1 MVRRWLRTEGTQPR
15 HEVLP
20 PLVDASR
27 IITSKPLH
35 RLQVWSRRLRG
46 ENTPKAWHDS
56 RIERAMPTRF
66 RRIAIV
72 NRGEPAMRLIH
83 TVRELRAQ
91 GGDWVTI
98 ALFTEPDRDGLFVRE
113 ADEAHSL
120 GAASFVDPRDGQ
132 RKSRYLDY
140 AALERAL
147 TEMRAEAA
155 WVGWGFVAEHPEFA
169 RLCERLGI
177 VFVGPSAEAM
187 ERVGD
192 KIASKRLAEAA
203 KVPVAP
209 WSGGPVESVKEAEE
223 HAERLGFPL
232 MIKAT
237 AGGGG
242 RGVRRIKESC
252 ELEAGFLG
260 ARAEALKFFG
270 SDVVFLEKALV
281 GARHVEVQVLADHAG
296 ACWAVGVR
304 DCTVQRR
311 SQKVVEEAPCPVL
324 SAEEER
330 ELREAAIRIAQAAG
344 YTNAGTVE
352 FLFDPVT
359 RAFHFMEMNTR
370 LQVEHPV
377 TELTT
382 GLDLVAWQLAIAG
395 GARLEGP
402 APTSI
407 GHAIEVRVNAE
418 DPDQD
423 FAPAPGLIERLRLPT
438 GPGLRIDT
446 GFSEN
451 DRIAPDFDSMIL
463 KMIATGRTR
472 AEALARLRRGL
483 EETAIVVRG
492 GTTNKGFL
500 RWLLSTPELM
510 ESRLDIG
517 WLDRR
522 GKDASRDERPKAA
535 IALLDAA
542 VALRSR
548 ELELERK
555 NFFVSASRGRLPSQ
569 ELARQDRELGYQ
581 GVSYSLETRCLGPN
595 RFRVL
600 VDRQVVDVEL
610 EHDGRFE
617 RRLTIAKRRYRVVG
631 SMAAREFLVEVDSVP
646 YRLTSD
652 DGGVV
657 TTPSPAIV
665 LSVCVEPNQR
675 VDAGAPLC
683 VLEAMK
689 MEMCVTA
696 PYAARVKSVLAQR
709 NAQVPAGAP
718 LVLLEPEGGVAASSS
733 GPRLDFGPFAV
744 QPAESGRLRYQRH
757 LDEVARLVLGYEID
771 QQESRALL
779 DGWGALRAELE
790 LADPEVLAAED
801 AVLRCFVDL
810 ASVLAHESTEPF
822 HPVRT
827 PEQNLY
833 GYLRSVDREGRGLPP
848 AFLERLRR
856 ALLHYQLETLE
867 PSPKLDAAL
876 PFLVRAARRTAGS
889 APHVFAILEHRLKH
903 AESLTK
909 VLSPSFRELLDQL
922 IAVTENRDDALNHL
936 SRQARFRFFDRALF
950 EGAATAALAAM
961 EQHLACL
968 EQPGDARARKQHTDA
983 LVDCPYSLVGLLSK
997 ALLAPSRRRR
1007 EIGLEVSLR
1016 RFFRVHELLHLTSN
1030 GPESHPVVCA
1040 RFLPRANLERVV
1052 ATSVEHGEIGRAV
1065 SAARSALE
1073 RNASEGRT
1081 LLDLYA
1087 VHEGEMADVEQ
1098 IRRSL
1103 IEELE
1108 RSALPAGVDCV
1119 CVSFFGPRPDK
1130 PTYSFSFVPDPTGRF
1145 LPHPLTPGMHP
1156 MVAERLEIWRLSN
1169 FRIVQLPA
1177 REYTYLFHAV
1187 AHKNPKDERL
1197 FAFIDVPDLTPVRDA
1212 HGQVVE
1218 LPHLEYLYL
1227 EAVASMRQFQTERSV
1242 RDRLQWNRIVLCVQ
1256 PVFDLGRDDVLRVA
1270 RRLSPAARNLGLE
1283 KSVVRITTRDPL
1295 SEERIEQVLHIA
1307 DRSGTGLRLRR
1318 DRVSEVPIR
1327 TLDAFDEKVVRMR
1340 RLNMV
1345 YAYEI
1350 ISMLAPSAQG
1360 EQNGLPL
1367 GEFVEYDLN
1376 AAHQLVPVMRPLGQ
1390 NQANLVVGLIKNRTR
1405 KHPEGMARVLLVGD
1419 ASREMG
1425 ALAEPECRRI
1435 IAALELAE
1443 RLELPVEWFPIS
1455 SGAKIAMD
1463 VGTEALDWVARVLR
1477 RIIEFTQAGRCINLV
1492 VSGINV
1498 GGQSYF
1504 NAEATMLM
1512 HTKGILIMTPEA
1524 AMVLTGKRALDYSG
1538 SVSAETHQ
1546 GIGGY
1551 ERIMGPNGEAQY
1563 FARSLFEACHILFRH
1578 YDHTYVA
1585 PGERFP
1591 RRAQSSDPA
1600 TRDPGTEPHPVGEG
1614 LGFTRIAEIFDQ
1626 ATNPDRKK
1634 PFDIRSVMRAVID
1647 QDQEPLE
1654 RWHHMQNA
1662 ETAVTWDAH
1671 LGGIPVCLLGIESR
1685 PQPRSTP
1692 APGDGPESWSGG
1704 TLFPESSHKVARAI
1718 NAASGNRPV
1727 VVLANLSGFDGS
1739 PESMRLRQLEFGAE
1753 IGRAVVNFR
1762 GPMLFAVISRY
1773 HGGAYVVFSA
1783 ALNPE
1788 LRVVAVQGAHASVIG
1803 GAPAAEV
1810 VFPAEVR
1817 ARAQKDA
1824 RVMEQERALHRAS
1837 ASDQPRERARYQQV
1851 LKLVTAEKQAEVAE
1865 LFDRTHNVE
1874 RARAVGSLHDIIP
1887 PARLRES
1894 LIESLEEGLRQHGAA
1909 PSREEPAAERERHQA
1924 ARLGRGL
1931 ELDVS

>member
-1 MVRRWLRTEGTQPR
+1 
-15 HEVLP
+15 
-20 PLVDASR
+20 
-27 IITSKPLH
+27 
-35 RLQVWSRRLRG
+35 
-46 ENTPKAWHDS
+46 
-56 RIERAMPTRF
+56 MPTRF

-83 TVRELRAQ
+83 TVRELCA
-91 GGDWVTI
+91 GGRECVTI
-98 ALFTEPDRDGLFVRE
+98 ALFTEPDREGLFVRE
-113 ADEAHSL
+113 ADEAHCL
-120 GAASFVDPRDGQ
+120 GEASFIDPRDGQ

-140 AALERAL
+140 MALERAL
-147 TEMRAEAA
+147 VATHTDAA

-203 KVPVAP
+203 QVPVAP

-242 RGVRRIKESC
+242 RGVRRIKDLS
-252 ELEAGFLG
+252 ELEAGLVG

-281 GARHVEVQVLADHAG
+281 GARHIEVQVLADHAG
-296 ACWAVGVR
+296 TCWAVGVR

-324 SAEEER
+324 DPGEEQA
-330 ELREAAIRIAQAAG
+330 LREAAVRIAKAAG

-359 RAFHFMEMNTR
+359 RTFNFMEMNTR

-377 TELTT
+377 TEMTT
-382 GLDLVAWQLAIAG
+382 GLDLVAWQLAIAE
-395 GARLEGP
+395 GAQLEGP
-402 APTSI
+402 VPTSV
-407 GHAIEVRVNAE
+407 GHAIEVRINAE
-418 DPDQD
+418 DPDRE
-423 FAPAPGLIERLRLPT
+423 FAPAPGWIDRLRLPT

-446 GFSEN
+446 GFGEN
-451 DRIAPDFDSMIL
+451 DQIAPDFDSMIL

-472 AEALARLRRGL
+472 GEALARLRRGL

-500 RWLLSTPELM
+500 RWLLATPEFS
-510 ESRLDIG
+510 ESRTDIG

-522 GKDASRDERPKAA
+522 GQGMTQPARPDAA
-535 IALLDAA
+535 IALFDAA
-542 VALRSR
+542 IALHTQT
-548 ELELERK
+548 LELERK

-569 ELARQDRELGYQ
+569 ELARRPSELGYQ

-600 VDRQVVDVEL
+600 VDGQTVDIEI

-617 RRLTIAKRRYRVVG
+617 RRLVIGGRRHRVIG
-631 SMAAREFLVEVDSVP
+631 SMTAREFLVEVDQVP
-646 YRLTSD
+646 YRLSSD

-665 LSVCVEPNQR
+665 LSVCVEPTQR
-675 VDAGAPLC
+675 VQAGAPLL

-696 PYAARVKSVLAQR
+696 PYAARVRSVLVQK
-709 NAQVPAGAP
+709 NAQVAAGAP
-718 LVLLEPEGGVAASSS
+718 LVLLEPEGRVKFSDS
-733 GPRLDFGPFAV
+733 GPRLDFGAFAE
-744 QPAESGRLRYQRH
+744 QSAEPSWPRYRRH
-757 LDEVARLVLGYEID
+757 LEEVSRLVLGYEIHHK
-771 QQESRALL
+771 ESQALL
-779 DGWGALRAELE
+779 DGWAALRAELE
-790 LADPEVLAAED
+790 LAEPEVLAAED

-810 ASVLAHESTEPF
+810 ASVLAEESTEPF

-833 GYLRSVDREGRGLPP
+833 GYLRAVDREGRGLPA

-856 ALLHYQLETLE
+856 ALVHYQLETLA

-903 AESLTK
+903 AEPLMTA
-909 VLSPSFRELLDQL
+909 LSPSFRELLDQL

-936 SRQARFRFFDRALF
+936 ARQARFRFFDRALF
-950 EGAATAALAAM
+950 EGAATSALEAM

-968 EQPGDARARKQHTDA
+968 EQPGDARAVKLHTEA
-983 LVDCPYSLVGLLSK
+983 LVDCPYSLVGLLSA

-1016 RFFRVHELLHLTSN
+1016 RFFRVHELLQLTPN
-1030 GPESHPVVCA
+1030 GPELHPVLSA

-1052 ATSVEHGEIGRAV
+1052 ATAVDHGEIGRAL

-1073 RNASEGRT
+1073 RNASEGRV

-1087 VHEGEMADVEQ
+1087 VEEGATMDLEQ
-1098 IRRSL
+1098 TRQSL
-1103 IEELE
+1103 IEELA

-1130 PTYSFSFVPDPTGRF
+1130 PIYSFSFVPDPTGGF
-1145 LPHPLTPGMHP
+1145 VPHPLHPGMHP

-1169 FRIVQLPA
+1169 FRIVQLEA

-1187 AHKNPKDERL
+1187 AHKNPRDERL

-1212 HGQVVE
+1212 DGQVVK
-1218 LPHLEYLYL
+1218 LPHLEHLYL
-1227 EAVASMRQFQTERSV
+1227 EAVASMRQFQVQRSV
-1242 RDRLQWNRIVLCVQ
+1242 RDRLQWNRIVLSIQ
-1256 PVFDLGRDDVLRVA
+1256 PVFELGRDDVLRVA

-1295 SEERIEQVLHIA
+1295 SLERVEQVLHIA
-1307 DRSGTGLRLRR
+1307 ERSGTGLRLRR
-1318 DRVSEVPIR
+1318 DRVSDVPIR

-1350 ISMLAPSAQG
+1350 IAMLAPSARG
-1360 EQNGLPL
+1360 EQIGFPP
-1367 GEFVEYDLN
+1367 GEFFEYDLDPHN
-1376 AAHQLVPVMRPLGQ
+1376 QLVPVLRPMGE
-1390 NQANLVVGLIKNRTR
+1390 NQANLVVGIIKNRTR
-1405 KHPEGMARVLLVGD
+1405 KHPEGMERVLLVGD

-1435 IAALELAE
+1435 IAALDLAE
-1443 RLELPVEWFPIS
+1443 RLELPVEWFPVS

-1477 RIIEFTQAGRCINLV
+1477 RIIEFTQAGRVINLV

-1524 AMVLTGKRALDYSG
+1524 AMVLTGKRALDASG

-1563 FARSLFEACHILFRH
+1563 FARSLYEACHILFRH
-1578 YDHTYVA
+1578 YDHTYVV

-1614 LGFTRIAEIFDQ
+1614 LGFTRIAEIFEH

-1647 QDQEPLE
+1647 QDEEPLE

-1685 PQPRSTP
+1685 PLERSTP

-1783 ALNPE
+1783 ALNPA
-1788 LRVVAVQGAHASVIG
+1788 LRVVAVEGAHASVIG

-1817 ARAQKDA
+1817 ARALKDE
-1824 RVMEQERALHRAS
+1824 RVKERERVLHRAS
-1837 ASDQPRERARYQQV
+1837 PSDQPRERARYQEV
-1851 LKLVTAEKQAEVAE
+1851 LKVVTAEKQAEVAE

-1887 PARLRES
+1887 ASRLRES
-1894 LIESLEEGLRQHGAA
+1894 LIESLEEGLLGCGVERLH
-1909 PSREEPAAERERHQA
+1909 EPPTAEREHQRA
-1924 ARLGRGL
+1924 SQGARGVD
-1931 ELDVS
+1931 LDLS